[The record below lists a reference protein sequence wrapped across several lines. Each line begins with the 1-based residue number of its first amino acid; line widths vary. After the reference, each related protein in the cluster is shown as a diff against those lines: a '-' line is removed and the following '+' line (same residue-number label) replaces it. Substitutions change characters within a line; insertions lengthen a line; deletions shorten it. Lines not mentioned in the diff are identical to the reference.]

1 MNAVAKV
8 AAQPVVL
15 RPQNLTELTQ
25 FAQMAARS
33 SMVPRDYIGKPE
45 NVMVAIQMGSEI
57 GLAPMQALQNI
68 SVISGRPA
76 VWGDAMLGLC
86 RQSPLCEDIEERT
99 EGEGDRLVAICN
111 AKRVGKKPVE
121 GRFSV
126 DDAKKAGLWNKAG
139 PWQQYP
145 KRMLQ
150 MRARGFAL
158 RDAFPDVLR
167 GLVSAEE
174 ASDMPVDTF
183 NGPTIEAE
191 ASSAREAINAAV
203 PMRAAAAPMQR
214 PASVAS
220 KERTDEQ
227 WRAWLEKLRAA
238 CTVLRTRDEIVEVAG
253 KSTVGDALATGP
265 AFVQRE
271 ISAILAEN
279 YARFAEVDDGADA
292 AEPPDD
298 FPGDLPDLEIAGAEK
313 LAAG

>member
-8 AAQPVVL
+8 AALPAVL

-57 GLAPMQALQNI
+57 GLAPMQSLQNI
-68 SVISGRPA
+68 AVIGGRPA

-86 RQSPLCEDIEERT
+86 RQSPLCDDIEERT
-99 EGEGDRLVAICN
+99 EGEGDKLTAICI
-111 AKRVGKKPVE
+111 AKRVGKKPVD

-126 DDAKKAGLWNKAG
+126 EDAKKAGLWNKAG

-150 MRARGFAL
+150 MRARSFAL

-174 ASDMPVDTF
+174 AGDMPPDTF
-183 NGPTIEAE
+183 NGTTIDATTE
-191 ASSAREAINAAV
+191 ASPEREAINAAV
-203 PMRAAAAPMQR
+203 PLRAAAAATPRAPRVTQ
-214 PASVAS
+214 PA
-220 KERTDEQ
+220 ERTDEQ
-227 WRAWLEKLRAA
+227 WRVWLDKLRAA
-238 CTVLRTRDEIVEVAG
+238 CAVLRTRDEVVEVAS
-253 KSTVGDALATGP
+253 KATVGDALATGP
-265 AFVQRE
+265 GWVQRE

-279 YARFAEVDDGADA
+279 YARFPEVE
-292 AEPPDD
+292 EPEEPVDD
-298 FPGDLPDLEIAGAEK
+298 FPGDLPDVEIKGEEK
-313 LAAG
+313 LLAG

>member
-174 ASDMPVDTF
+174 ASDMPAADTF
-183 NGPTIEAE
+183 TGPTIEATTE
-191 ASSAREAINAAV
+191 ASSAREAINEAV
-203 PMRAAAAPMQR
+203 PLRAAAAATPR
-214 PASVAS
+214 APSVAA
-220 KERTDEQ
+220 KERTDDQ
-227 WRAWLEKLRAA
+227 WRAWLEKMRAA
-238 CTVLRTRDEIVEVAG
+238 VAVLRSRDEIVEVAA
-253 KSTVGDALATGP
+253 KATVGDALATGP
-265 AFVQRE
+265 AWVQRE
-271 ISAILAEN
+271 ISGILAEN
-279 YARFAEVDDGADA
+279 YARFAEPD
-292 AEPPDD
+292 AEPADD
-298 FPGDLPDLEIAGAEK
+298 FPGDLPDVEITGQDKVLAG
-313 LAAG
+313 